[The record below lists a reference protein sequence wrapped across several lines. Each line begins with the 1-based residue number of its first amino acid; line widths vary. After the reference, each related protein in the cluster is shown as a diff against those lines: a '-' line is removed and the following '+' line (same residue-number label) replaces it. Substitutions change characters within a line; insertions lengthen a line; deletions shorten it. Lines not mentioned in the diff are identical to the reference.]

1 MGGYGDQGW
10 RKDGQDK
17 NKTKGQQPKNVDCGT
32 MLVNWGSRAGWKKV
46 AHPMDRTANWCCHGG

>member
-1 MGGYGDQGW
+1 
-10 RKDGQDK
+10 
-17 NKTKGQQPKNVDCGT
+17 